1 MKISEILRLTAA
13 GFKASEIR
21 AFMEDEKK
29 DETPAQEP
37 TPDPAPAPAQE
48 PTSDPVPAPALAE
61 EKDMKPDFEA
71 LYNKTL
77 EELTHTQEKL
87 AAAQAE
93 NRNRGVVN
101 PIPTL
106 EDEFKKAQ
114 ELFRR

>member
-1 MKISEILRLTAA
+1 MKVNEILNLVKA
-13 GFKASEIR
+13 GYKASEIK
-21 AFMEDEKK
+21 ALCDQEVKEA
-29 DETPAQEP
+29 EAPAPEVKAP
-37 TPDPAPAPAQE
+37 EASPAPASTPE
-48 PTSDPVPAPALAE
+48 VKPEVPT
-61 EKDMKPDFEA
+61 DFEA

-77 EELTHTQEKL
+77 EELTQTQEKL

>member
-1 MKISEILRLTAA
+1 MKVNEILNLVKA
-13 GFKASEIR
+13 GYKASEIK
-21 AFMEDEKK
+21 ALIDQ
-29 DETPAQEP
+29 ETEEAK
-37 TPDPAPAPAQE
+37 APAPESTPA
-48 PTSDPVPAPALAE
+48 PVVVPAEPAPE
-61 EKDMKPDFEA
+61 VTPEVKPEVPTDFEA

-77 EELTHTQEKL
+77 EELTQTQEKL

>member
-1 MKISEILRLTAA
+1 MKVNEILNLVKA
-13 GFKASEIR
+13 GYKASEIK
-21 AFMEDEKK
+21 ALCD
-29 DETPAQEP
+29 QEAEEAK
-37 TPDPAPAPAQE
+37 APAPEA
-48 PTSDPVPAPALAE
+48 SPAPVVVPTEPAPE
-61 EKDMKPDFEA
+61 VTPEVKPEVPKDFEA

-77 EELTHTQEKL
+77 EELTQTQEKL